1 MRERPVMTL
10 EERLADLAS
19 TSVPEVDAE
28 FADRLHERLLLV
40 QSQRATADPREGL
53 LLLGAVTVPDPRPV
67 FVEDLEIRLRLQM
80 AERLANEPVVLVHR
94 TPRLVAGALTMSVLL
109 FIATLMAIGFNGSH
123 AARVRIGEASNAT
136 VQLPSGERVEA
147 VAGMRL
153 PDGSI
158 IHVEKGGHVVV
169 GELSVSENTML
180 QIESG
185 RVNHIAVQPP
195 TTVGEM
201 PGGSD
206 TSGGR
211 RSPRTTTS
219 DRDDADP
226 GPTTSTP
233 GSPTATT
240 RPTTTRTP
248 TTSRPPTPGNDNGGG
263 QGSVVTD
270 GTRPLPSLPTTTLLT
285 TTTWEPTTT
294 TEEPT
299 TTTEAPTTT
308 TEEPTT
314 TTTEEPTTT
323 TTEAPTT
330 TTEDATTTTLS
341 DVTIPA
347 SAGADVAVDDLTQE

>member
-1 MRERPVMTL
+1 
-10 EERLADLAS
+10 
-19 TSVPEVDAE
+19 
-28 FADRLHERLLLV
+28 
-40 QSQRATADPREGL
+40 
-53 LLLGAVTVPDPRPV
+53 
-67 FVEDLEIRLRLQM
+67 M
-80 AERLANEPVVLVHR
+80 AERLANEPVVYVHR

-180 QIESG
+180 LIESG

-195 TTVGEM
+195 STVGEL
-201 PGGSD
+201 PVGSD

-248 TTSRPPTPGNDNGGG
+248 TTSRPSTPDNDNG
-263 QGSVVTD
+263 
-270 GTRPLPSLPTTTLLT
+270 RPGLGRDRRHQAAA
-285 TTTWEPTTT
+285 EP
-294 TEEPT
+294 PDH
-299 TTTEAPTTT
+299 
-308 TEEPTT
+308 
-314 TTTEEPTTT
+314 
-323 TTEAPTT
+323 
-330 TTEDATTTTLS
+330 DAADDD
-341 DVTIPA
+341 DV
-347 SAGADVAVDDLTQE
+347 GADDDHRGADDDHRGADDDHGGADHDDNGGADDDDLRGPPPRRRKRPPPRSPM